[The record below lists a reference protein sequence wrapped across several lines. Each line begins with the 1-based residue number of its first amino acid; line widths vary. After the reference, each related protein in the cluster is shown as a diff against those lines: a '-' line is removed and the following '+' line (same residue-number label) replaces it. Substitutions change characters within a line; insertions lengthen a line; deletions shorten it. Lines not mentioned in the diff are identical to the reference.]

1 MSDRPNKRP
10 QNPEK
15 SAVSAVE
22 LARGMICDL
31 AGPRGWNDTR
41 EAWLARG
48 ARKAGTTLR
57 RARALFYQ
65 EPIKLGADEYLQIER
80 NWKAATQAVAALSHL
95 ARESNVRA
103 GEADGAGSG
112 APEGEGR
119 CFDEEARG
127 GSATPPAARG

>member
-1 MSDRPNKRP
+1 MSDRPNKRT

-22 LARGMICDL
+22 IARGMICDL

-80 NWKAATQAVAALSHL
+80 AWQSAHAAMAQMVAMAGEPDLRRG
-95 ARESNVRA
+95 ARE
-103 GEADGAGSG
+103 DGARDG
-112 APEGEGR
+112 AAAQGGQVDAP
-119 CFDEEARG
+119 ARG
-127 GSATPPAARG
+127 RPATPPAARG